1 MEGERIVGVVYDA
14 EGQVGRM
21 ALTKMYD
28 LVFTDHRLVGIVTA
42 KSGAAGLA
50 GYALGGV
57 IGGAIASSISK
68 GGSSSKRAS
77 YAGMPLENLIVQD
90 EANFGVPYSQIEN
103 PEIKGMLTKYLH
115 MKVAGKKA
123 VFKLAKEQVP
133 QVESL
138 IAMQTRTARR

>member
-1 MEGERIVGVVYDA
+1 MEGERVLGVVYDA

-21 ALTKMYD
+21 SLAKMYD
-28 LVFTDHRLVGIVTA
+28 FVFTDRRLVGVVTA

-68 GGSSSKRAS
+68 SGAGSKRMA
-77 YAGMPLENLIVQD
+77 YAGQPLENLIRAD
-90 EANFGVPYSQIEN
+90 EANFGVPYNQIEN
-103 PEIKGMLTKYLH
+103 PEVKGMLTKYLH
-115 MKVAGKKA
+115 MKVGGKKA

-133 QVESL
+133 QVEAL
-138 IAMQTRTARR
+138 IAQNVR